1 MYRRNKKIACA
12 LALLMVVNNVS
23 TSGIL
28 AYSKEKQTQTV
39 AIKVVN
45 DVNIVSTTTVTIE
58 DAKRW
63 AKKRNATQTF
73 IGLADLFW
81 KYAPSRGGVNPALA
95 YVQSALE
102 TGYGRFGNVLD
113 ETYYNTCGLKR
124 TETGTADDNNDKEA
138 HKRFDNWDHGVQA
151 HLDHLALYAGAP
163 GFPKTKIEQNYL
175 GNNLS
180 SNATYDP
187 RHFGYLAGKAK
198 TATQLSNSW
207 ATSVEYG
214 EKLVELYNSL
224 LSEAESGRRGW
235 LQDGDD
241 WYYYNETG
249 ELHKGW
255 LKLSDGTYYLNENG
269 IVHKGWFQEGD
280 NKYYFDNFGR
290 AIIGRTET
298 INGKS
303 YTFDKE
309 GKLVKENLKSGWHY
323 EDYYWQYYKDGKR
336 QHGWINIPNDGK
348 YYVESYGM
356 VKGWYDVEGKRY
368 YFDDAG
374 RAIVGKTIEIEGKE
388 YTFDNEGVLVKALKS
403 GWHYED
409 YYWQYYKDGKRQ
421 HGWINVPNDG
431 KYYVES
437 YGMVKGWYDVE
448 GKRYYFDDAGRAIV
462 GKTIEIEGKEYTFDN
477 EGVLVKALKSGW
489 HYEDYYWQYYKD
501 GERQYGWINVP
512 NDGKYYV
519 ESYGM
524 VKGWHDV
531 EGKRYYFD
539 DAGRAIVGKTIEI
552 EGKEYTF
559 DNEGVLVKA
568 LKSGWHYEDYYWQYY
583 KDGKRQHGWINVPND
598 GKYYVESYGMV
609 KGWYDVEGKRYY
621 FDDAGRAIVGKTIEI
636 EGKEYTFN
644 DEGVLVKSLKNG
656 WHYED
661 YYWQYYKDGE
671 RQYGWIN
678 VPNDGKY
685 YVEPYG
691 MVKGWHDIEGKR
703 YYFDDAGRAI
713 AGRTENIEGKNYT
726 FDENGVLQVKTGW
739 CYEDYHWQ
747 YYNENGERH
756 QGWLQKPEGKY
767 YLADYGMVKGWFEE
781 DGKRYNFDDA
791 GIARKGWINMDGKN
805 YYFYDDC
812 HAAQFEF
819 INGKYIGYDGY
830 VKDKMTI
837 VIDPGHN
844 NGGDSGASCV
854 HDGIVYDETQ
864 MNMDVA
870 VKLRDALLAQGYN
883 VIMTRQP
890 GEIQTD
896 KLSQS
901 LLKRVVIANNEK
913 ADLFISIHHDSY
925 NETSN
930 GMTVFY
936 DTYRPNVE
944 TNGVKTDSDG
954 NDYDT
959 TPCRAAIV
967 SKEFTADL
975 AKNLPSSLGLYNRGA
990 RYRNFYVT
998 RNTIMPSMLIE
1009 CGFISNP
1016 DEAKKLADPL
1026 HQLKMAGELTRN
1038 VNKLYKK

>member
-39 AIKVVN
+39 AIKAVN
-45 DVNIVSTTTVTIE
+45 DINIVSTTTVTIE

-309 GKLVKENLKSGWHY
+309 GKLVKEN
-323 EDYYWQYYKDGKR
+323 
-336 QHGWINIPNDGK
+336 
-348 YYVESYGM
+348 
-356 VKGWYDVEGKRY
+356 
-368 YFDDAG
+368 
-374 RAIVGKTIEIEGKE
+374 
-388 YTFDNEGVLVKALKS
+388 
-403 GWHYED
+403 
-409 YYWQYYKDGKRQ
+409 
-421 HGWINVPNDG
+421 
-431 KYYVES
+431 
-437 YGMVKGWYDVE
+437 
-448 GKRYYFDDAGRAIV
+448 
-462 GKTIEIEGKEYTFDN
+462 
-477 EGVLVKALKSGW
+477 
-489 HYEDYYWQYYKD
+489 
-501 GERQYGWINVP
+501 
-512 NDGKYYV
+512 
-519 ESYGM
+519 
-524 VKGWHDV
+524 
-531 EGKRYYFD
+531 
-539 DAGRAIVGKTIEI
+539 
-552 EGKEYTF
+552 
-559 DNEGVLVKA
+559 

>member
-39 AIKVVN
+39 AIKAVN
-45 DVNIVSTTTVTIE
+45 DINIVSTTTVTIE

-388 YTFDNEGVLVKALKS
+388 YAFDNEGVLVKALKS

-421 HGWINVPNDG
+421 HGWIN
-431 KYYVES
+431 
-437 YGMVKGWYDVE
+437 
-448 GKRYYFDDAGRAIV
+448 I
-462 GKTIEIEGKEYTFDN
+462 
-477 EGVLVKALKSGW
+477 
-489 HYEDYYWQYYKD
+489 
-501 GERQYGWINVP
+501 
-512 NDGKYYV
+512 
-519 ESYGM
+519 
-524 VKGWHDV
+524 
-531 EGKRYYFD
+531 
-539 DAGRAIVGKTIEI
+539 
-552 EGKEYTF
+552 
-559 DNEGVLVKA
+559 
-568 LKSGWHYEDYYWQYY
+568 
-583 KDGKRQHGWINVPND
+583 PND

>member
-39 AIKVVN
+39 AIKAVN
-45 DVNIVSTTTVTIE
+45 DINIVSTTTVTIE

-336 QHGWINIPNDGK
+336 Q
-348 YYVESYGM
+348 Y
-356 VKGWYDVEGKRY
+356 
-368 YFDDAG
+368 
-374 RAIVGKTIEIEGKE
+374 
-388 YTFDNEGVLVKALKS
+388 
-403 GWHYED
+403 
-409 YYWQYYKDGKRQ
+409 
-421 HGWINVPNDG
+421 GWINVPNDG

-437 YGMVKGWYDVE
+437 YGMVKGWY
-448 GKRYYFDDAGRAIV
+448 
-462 GKTIEIEGKEYTFDN
+462 
-477 EGVLVKALKSGW
+477 
-489 HYEDYYWQYYKD
+489 
-501 GERQYGWINVP
+501 
-512 NDGKYYV
+512 
-519 ESYGM
+519 
-524 VKGWHDV
+524 DV

-1026 HQLKMAGELTRN
+1026 HQLKMAGELTRS

>member
-39 AIKVVN
+39 AIKAVN
-45 DVNIVSTTTVTIE
+45 DINIVSTTTVTIE

-388 YTFDNEGVLVKALKS
+388 YA
-403 GWHYED
+403 
-409 YYWQYYKDGKRQ
+409 
-421 HGWINVPNDG
+421 
-431 KYYVES
+431 
-437 YGMVKGWYDVE
+437 
-448 GKRYYFDDAGRAIV
+448 
-462 GKTIEIEGKEYTFDN
+462 
-477 EGVLVKALKSGW
+477 
-489 HYEDYYWQYYKD
+489 
-501 GERQYGWINVP
+501 
-512 NDGKYYV
+512 
-519 ESYGM
+519 
-524 VKGWHDV
+524 
-531 EGKRYYFD
+531 
-539 DAGRAIVGKTIEI
+539 
-552 EGKEYTF
+552 F

>member
-388 YTFDNEGVLVKALKS
+388 YA
-403 GWHYED
+403 
-409 YYWQYYKDGKRQ
+409 
-421 HGWINVPNDG
+421 
-431 KYYVES
+431 
-437 YGMVKGWYDVE
+437 
-448 GKRYYFDDAGRAIV
+448 
-462 GKTIEIEGKEYTFDN
+462 FDN

-512 NDGKYYV
+512 
-519 ESYGM
+519 
-524 VKGWHDV
+524 
-531 EGKRYYFD
+531 
-539 DAGRAIVGKTIEI
+539 
-552 EGKEYTF
+552 
-559 DNEGVLVKA
+559 
-568 LKSGWHYEDYYWQYY
+568 
-583 KDGKRQHGWINVPND
+583 
-598 GKYYVESYGMV
+598 
-609 KGWYDVEGKRYY
+609 
-621 FDDAGRAIVGKTIEI
+621 
-636 EGKEYTFN
+636 
-644 DEGVLVKSLKNG
+644 
-656 WHYED
+656 
-661 YYWQYYKDGE
+661 
-671 RQYGWIN
+671 
-678 VPNDGKY
+678 
-685 YVEPYG
+685 
-691 MVKGWHDIEGKR
+691 
-703 YYFDDAGRAI
+703 
-713 AGRTENIEGKNYT
+713 
-726 FDENGVLQVKTGW
+726 
-739 CYEDYHWQ
+739 
-747 YYNENGERH
+747 
-756 QGWLQKPEGKY
+756 
-767 YLADYGMVKGWFEE
+767 
-781 DGKRYNFDDA
+781 
-791 GIARKGWINMDGKN
+791 
-805 YYFYDDC
+805 
-812 HAAQFEF
+812 
-819 INGKYIGYDGY
+819 
-830 VKDKMTI
+830 
-837 VIDPGHN
+837 
-844 NGGDSGASCV
+844 
-854 HDGIVYDETQ
+854 
-864 MNMDVA
+864 
-870 VKLRDALLAQGYN
+870 
-883 VIMTRQP
+883 
-890 GEIQTD
+890 
-896 KLSQS
+896 
-901 LLKRVVIANNEK
+901 
-913 ADLFISIHHDSY
+913 
-925 NETSN
+925 
-930 GMTVFY
+930 
-936 DTYRPNVE
+936 
-944 TNGVKTDSDG
+944 
-954 NDYDT
+954 
-959 TPCRAAIV
+959 
-967 SKEFTADL
+967 
-975 AKNLPSSLGLYNRGA
+975 
-990 RYRNFYVT
+990 
-998 RNTIMPSMLIE
+998 
-1009 CGFISNP
+1009 
-1016 DEAKKLADPL
+1016 
-1026 HQLKMAGELTRN
+1026 
-1038 VNKLYKK
+1038 

>member
-39 AIKVVN
+39 AIKAVN
-45 DVNIVSTTTVTIE
+45 DINIVSTTTVTIE

-348 YYVESYGM
+348 YYVES
-356 VKGWYDVEGKRY
+356 
-368 YFDDAG
+368 
-374 RAIVGKTIEIEGKE
+374 
-388 YTFDNEGVLVKALKS
+388 
-403 GWHYED
+403 
-409 YYWQYYKDGKRQ
+409 
-421 HGWINVPNDG
+421 
-431 KYYVES
+431 
-437 YGMVKGWYDVE
+437 
-448 GKRYYFDDAGRAIV
+448 
-462 GKTIEIEGKEYTFDN
+462 
-477 EGVLVKALKSGW
+477 
-489 HYEDYYWQYYKD
+489 
-501 GERQYGWINVP
+501 
-512 NDGKYYV
+512 
-519 ESYGM
+519 
-524 VKGWHDV
+524 
-531 EGKRYYFD
+531 
-539 DAGRAIVGKTIEI
+539 
-552 EGKEYTF
+552 
-559 DNEGVLVKA
+559 
-568 LKSGWHYEDYYWQYY
+568 
-583 KDGKRQHGWINVPND
+583 
-598 GKYYVESYGMV
+598 
-609 KGWYDVEGKRYY
+609 
-621 FDDAGRAIVGKTIEI
+621 
-636 EGKEYTFN
+636 
-644 DEGVLVKSLKNG
+644 
-656 WHYED
+656 
-661 YYWQYYKDGE
+661 
-671 RQYGWIN
+671 
-678 VPNDGKY
+678 
-685 YVEPYG
+685 
-691 MVKGWHDIEGKR
+691 
-703 YYFDDAGRAI
+703 
-713 AGRTENIEGKNYT
+713 
-726 FDENGVLQVKTGW
+726 
-739 CYEDYHWQ
+739 
-747 YYNENGERH
+747 
-756 QGWLQKPEGKY
+756 
-767 YLADYGMVKGWFEE
+767 
-781 DGKRYNFDDA
+781 
-791 GIARKGWINMDGKN
+791 
-805 YYFYDDC
+805 
-812 HAAQFEF
+812 
-819 INGKYIGYDGY
+819 
-830 VKDKMTI
+830 
-837 VIDPGHN
+837 
-844 NGGDSGASCV
+844 
-854 HDGIVYDETQ
+854 
-864 MNMDVA
+864 
-870 VKLRDALLAQGYN
+870 
-883 VIMTRQP
+883 
-890 GEIQTD
+890 
-896 KLSQS
+896 
-901 LLKRVVIANNEK
+901 
-913 ADLFISIHHDSY
+913 
-925 NETSN
+925 
-930 GMTVFY
+930 
-936 DTYRPNVE
+936 
-944 TNGVKTDSDG
+944 
-954 NDYDT
+954 
-959 TPCRAAIV
+959 
-967 SKEFTADL
+967 
-975 AKNLPSSLGLYNRGA
+975 
-990 RYRNFYVT
+990 
-998 RNTIMPSMLIE
+998 
-1009 CGFISNP
+1009 
-1016 DEAKKLADPL
+1016 
-1026 HQLKMAGELTRN
+1026 
-1038 VNKLYKK
+1038 

>member
-39 AIKVVN
+39 AIKAVN
-45 DVNIVSTTTVTIE
+45 DINIVSTTTVTIE

-421 HGWINVPNDG
+421 HGWIN
-431 KYYVES
+431 
-437 YGMVKGWYDVE
+437 
-448 GKRYYFDDAGRAIV
+448 I
-462 GKTIEIEGKEYTFDN
+462 
-477 EGVLVKALKSGW
+477 
-489 HYEDYYWQYYKD
+489 
-501 GERQYGWINVP
+501 
-512 NDGKYYV
+512 
-519 ESYGM
+519 
-524 VKGWHDV
+524 
-531 EGKRYYFD
+531 
-539 DAGRAIVGKTIEI
+539 
-552 EGKEYTF
+552 
-559 DNEGVLVKA
+559 
-568 LKSGWHYEDYYWQYY
+568 
-583 KDGKRQHGWINVPND
+583 PND